1 MKHPVIAALL
11 TLWSFAAVA
20 QTAPVGE
27 PKALSSRDQIKANRA
42 KENADEAKDKN
53 GPRPWDR
60 DVNGK
65 RPWDDAPQNGR
76 VGGLPPP

>member
-1 MKHPVIAALL
+1 MKHPVIAALV

-42 KENADEAKDKN
+42 KENADEAKRQERAATL
-53 GPRPWDR
+53 GPGCER
-60 DVNGK
+60 
-65 RPWDDAPQNGR
+65 
-76 VGGLPPP
+76 